1 MAEFVRRYAEAGGKV
16 VSATDAGFMPGLS
29 MHYEMQMV
37 ADIGVP
43 PMKVIQGATLWAA
56 ESVGKAKDLG
66 SVEPGKLADL
76 VVVDGNPLSDIAL
89 TKNIRMVVKDG
100 QVLDTTYD
108 PRFVN
113 PLPRPGP

>member
-1 MAEFVRRYAEAGGKV
+1 
-16 VSATDAGFMPGLS
+16 MPGLS

-56 ESVGKAKDLG
+56 ESFGKAKDLG
-66 SVEPGKLADL
+66 SVEAGKLAD
-76 VVVDGNPLSDIAL
+76 VIVIDGNPLNDIA
-89 TKNIRMVVKDG
+89 TTQNIRMVIKDG

-113 PLPRPGP
+113 PLPRPVDVR